1 MNLKEL
7 VQKSRS
13 YRRFDSSVAVSGNT
27 LRDLIELARYVPN
40 GSNRQSLKFWLSNTP
55 EMNEVIFPCLKWA
68 GALKNWDGPAKGE
81 RPAACVIVLGDTTIQ
96 PEFGFD
102 PGVAAQTIKLGAT
115 EKGLGGCI
123 IGSFRKKTLQ
133 KGLDIPEHLKIL
145 LVLALGKPAE
155 TVVTEPL
162 GEDGDIRYYRD
173 AEDVHRVPKREL
185 TDLIVH
191 DV

>member
-81 RPAACVIVLGDTTIQ
+81 RPAAYVIVLGDTTIQ

-123 IGSFRKKTLQ
+123 IGSFRRKTLQ